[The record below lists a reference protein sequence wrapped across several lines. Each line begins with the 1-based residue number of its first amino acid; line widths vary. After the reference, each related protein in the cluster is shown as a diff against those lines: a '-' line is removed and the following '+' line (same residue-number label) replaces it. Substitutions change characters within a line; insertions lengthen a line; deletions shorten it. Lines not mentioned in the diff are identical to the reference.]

1 LKDEGMRRE
10 KKKLKRKIH
19 IEVSE
24 QKRRKK
30 KVYCVHYSIFA
41 HIFDVQSIGNKS
53 ESIFW
58 QKREV
63 ENYIYQNI

>member
-1 LKDEGMRRE
+1 MKVWEE
-10 KKKLKRKIH
+10 KKKVKKKNSYR
-19 IEVSE
+19 SE
-24 QKRRKK
+24 WAKEKKK